1 MKLQYYSSIG
11 SDHMFQVAI
20 CDDETE
26 IHAVIQEY
34 FEHFSA
40 AFDFKF
46 ELHFFNCGEDLL
58 QYYQCCSVFPFHIL
72 ILDIEMERLTG
83 IEIAHTIR
91 LLPDREVQ
99 IAYLTSHPNYIM
111 SSLEV
116 QPFQYWIKPIA
127 YDFFAE
133 KMSRLCQH
141 ILSSTYRFLYIQTK
155 TRHLLLRHSSIIAI
169 KKVKHT
175 IVQNQL
181 DILTNSG
188 DHAITETLQSVYRR
202 LGGYPFLLIHRSTIV
217 NLYYIQ
223 KFTSTSVTMTNGHSF
238 PIGRSRATELQAA
251 YAKFLTVHFQKER
264 DGFA

>member
-1 MKLQYYSSIG
+1 
-11 SDHMFQVAI
+11 MFQVAI

-26 IHAVIQEY
+26 IHAVMQKF
-34 FEHFSA
+34 FERFSV
-40 AFDFKF
+40 AFGCKF
-46 ELHFFNCGEDLL
+46 DVHFFICGEDLL
-58 QYYQCCSVFPFHIL
+58 QYYRKCSVFPFHIL
-72 ILDIEMERLTG
+72 ILDIEMEGLTG
-83 IEIAHTIR
+83 IELANTIR

-111 SSLEV
+111 SSLEA

-141 ILSSTYRFLYIQTK
+141 ILSSTHRFLYIQTK
-155 TRHLLLRHSSIIAI
+155 TGHLLLRHSSIIAI

-181 DILTNSG
+181 DILTDSG
-188 DHAITETLQSVYRR
+188 SHAITETLQGVLRK
-202 LGGYPFLLIHRSTIV
+202 LGGYPFVLIHRSIIV

-238 PIGRSRATELQAA
+238 PIGRSHATELQAA
-251 YAKFLTVHFQKER
+251 YAKFLTAHFQKER